1 MAKRNAGLDSGTT
14 LFVLQ
19 IVVAAFLITLGL
31 VGLVHWNSDL
41 AQLGRGINRVFG
53 RANNP
58 LNLIAAIAE
67 RVAGLIVLAGV
78 FFSVKSRLLY
88 AATLVIAILW
98 AVRIVAGFFARNVFE
113 PDFLIWLHRLT
124 ADLIILLALWLVNRK
139 YA

>member
-1 MAKRNAGLDSGTT
+1 MAKKNASFEVLI
-14 LFVLQ
+14 VLQ
-19 IVVAAFLITLGL
+19 IVLAAFLITLGL

-58 LNLIAAIAE
+58 FNLIAAIVELA
-67 RVAGLIVLAGV
+67 AGLIVLAGV

-98 AVRIVAGFFARNVFE
+98 AVRIVAGFFARNAFE
-113 PDFLIWLHRLT
+113 PDFLIWLNRLT